1 MRPKA
6 TEVRLIA
13 RLLEEPAEDTNDLAT
28 KILNALADKRAQDD
42 TVWVGLFHWDGIMSA
57 YGPYNTSHQA
67 SKALDKLVA
76 PGPGGSATVRQLRS
90 IDGTG

>member
-42 TVWVGLFHWDGIMSA
+42 TVWVFLHHWGYISVFFLH
-57 YGPYNTSHQA
+57 TRVLRIQA
-67 SKALDKLVA
+67 VILSYSDLKKSV
-76 PGPGGSATVRQLRS
+76 
-90 IDGTG
+90 